1 LDRSSTGRK
10 YGKKATKQ
18 QTVLSTWKGLLK
30 DEKNLPN
37 NWLKSPGVLVGID
50 QMEHR
55 GGIPDNPDDP
65 P

>member
-1 LDRSSTGRK
+1 LDRSSTSQK
-10 YGKKATKQ
+10 YGKKAIKQ
-18 QTVLSTWKGLLK
+18 RIVLSTWKKMLK
-30 DEKNLPN
+30 DEMNLPK

-50 QMEHR
+50 RMEHQ